1 MQNPFTLTLYDKTFR
16 RVGWLGDALAV
27 TAVPRH
33 NLAGSLDFTV
43 ASDNAKLGLLAEQ
56 GARLTCDFAGD
67 QIISGP
73 VRVRSGKGPYAQ
85 GTISFTVEDDFRL
98 LYRVLGWPVP
108 GAALTGQSAEYYTVT
123 GAAETVVKDLVTKN
137 AITRL
142 GLPVTVATDLG
153 RGSSVTVSA
162 RFHPLYDRLFPAVET
177 AGVGVTVKQ
186 SGTGL
191 VVDCYEPRVY
201 PRELTEASGVVTEW
215 SWSNAAPE
223 ATRGVI
229 GGQGDGTARAFQGFT
244 DSAREADWGDVIEVF
259 KDSRD
264 TADAGVYAQRATETL
279 AETQEK
285 SGLTVKFSQT
295 KNFQYGPAGFQRGD
309 QVTLRVGPSLAV
321 TDTLREAEIS
331 WTRDKGLEVSP
342 KVGDVTDS
350 TDLIFARALRKNAA
364 DIRMLRSK

>member
-1 MQNPFTLTLYDKTFR
+1 MENPFALTIYDKAFR

-43 ASDNAKLGLLAEQ
+43 ASNNAKLSLLAAQ
-56 GARLTCDFAGD
+56 GARLTCDFAGE

-73 VRVRSGKGPYAQ
+73 VRLRSGKGPYAQ
-85 GTISFTVEDDFRL
+85 GTISLTVEDDFRL
-98 LYRVLGWPVP
+98 LSRVLGWPVP
-108 GAALTGQSAEYYTVT
+108 GAPLSGQTAEYYTVT
-123 GAAETVVKDLVTKN
+123 GPAETVVKDLVTKN

-142 GLPVTVATDLG
+142 GLPITVAADQG
-153 RGSSVTVSA
+153 RGQNITVSA

-177 AGVGVTVKQ
+177 AGLGVTVKQ
-186 SGTGL
+186 SGPGL
-191 VVDCYEPRVY
+191 IIDCYTPRVY
-201 PRELTEASGVVTEW
+201 PRELSEASGVVTDW

-229 GGQGDGTARAFQGFT
+229 GGQGDGTSRAFYPFADT
-244 DSAREADWGDVIEVF
+244 AREADWGDVIEVF
-259 KDSRD
+259 KDARD
-264 TADAGVYAQRATETL
+264 TSAAGVYDQRAAETL

-285 SGLTVKFSQT
+285 SGLKIKFSQT
-295 KNFQYGPAGFQRGD
+295 KNFRYGPTGVERGD
-309 QVTLRVGPSLAV
+309 LVTLRVGPALAV
-321 TDTLREAEIS
+321 TDTLKEAEIS

>member
-1 MQNPFTLTLYDKTFR
+1 MQNPFSLTLYDKTFR
-16 RVGWLGDALAV
+16 RGGWLGDALEV

-33 NLAGSLDFTV
+33 NLASSLDFTV
-43 ASDNAKLGLLAEQ
+43 ASNNAKLGLLTTP
-56 GARLTCDFAGD
+56 GARVTCDFAGD

-73 VRVRSGKGPYAQ
+73 VRMRSGKGPYSQ
-85 GTISFTVEDDFRL
+85 GTISFSVEDDFRL
-98 LYRVLGWPVP
+98 LSRVLGWPVP
-108 GAALTGQSAEYYTVT
+108 TASLTGQTSEYYTVT
-123 GAAETVVKDLVTKN
+123 GAAETVVKDLITKN
-137 AITRL
+137 AVTRL
-142 GLPVTVATDLG
+142 GLPVTVAPDQA

-177 AGVGVTVKQ
+177 AGIGVTVKQ
-186 SGTGL
+186 SGAGL
-191 VVDCYEPRVY
+191 LVDCYTPRTY

-229 GGQGDGTARAFQGFT
+229 GGQGDGTARAFQSFI
-244 DSAREADWGDVIEVF
+244 DPSRESDWGDVIEVF

-264 TADAGVYAQRATETL
+264 TADASVYAQRATETL

-285 SGLTVKFSQT
+285 SGLKIKFSQT
-295 KNFQYGPAGFQRGD
+295 KNFQYGPAGVQRGD
-309 QVTLRVGPSLAV
+309 KITLRVGPALAV